1 MALKKELDAKSSE
14 RLKKLEKEMVNL
26 KEKSDQMTQILEG
39 EREILKEQR
48 QIKENLDLARV
59 ELEIAKREGNLDK
72 AGEISFRKKTIIRFN
87 K

>member
-1 MALKKELDAKSSE
+1 
-14 RLKKLEKEMVNL
+14 MVNL

-72 AGEISFRKKTIIRFN
+72 AGEISYGIIPN
-87 K
+87 LEKNYHQVQ